1 MPPKIR
7 KVPKDEKTG
16 IPKKYVPKGLSK
28 EDREKQIKSI
38 KEKKDRPKLKSAK
51 TKRSSFVVAF
61 EKKYK
66 TKITDKAFIN
76 KSILKNKGQ
85 EEILKTGRAAYYSQ
99 GSRPNTTPTSW
110 ALARL
115 ASVIMGGKARQ
126 IDKDIWNAY
135 KV

>member
-7 KVPKDEKTG
+7 KVPKDKKTG
-16 IPKKYVPKGLSK
+16 IPKKYIPKSLSK
-28 EDREKQIKSI
+28 EDKEKQVKSI

-76 KSILKNKGQ
+76 KNILKNKGI
-85 EEILKTGRAAYYSQ
+85 EEILKKGRGAYYSQ

-110 ALARL
+110 ALSRL

-126 IDKDIWNAY
+126 VDKNIWNKY

>member
-7 KVPKDEKTG
+7 KVAKDQKTG
-16 IPKKYVPKGLSK
+16 IPKKYVPKSLSK
-28 EDREKQIKSI
+28 EDKEKQVKSI

-76 KSILKNKGQ
+76 KNILK
-85 EEILKTGRAAYYSQ
+85 LKYYE
-99 GSRPNTTPTSW
+99 
-110 ALARL
+110 
-115 ASVIMGGKARQ
+115 
-126 IDKDIWNAY
+126 
-135 KV
+135 

>member
-7 KVPKDEKTG
+7 KVAKDKKTG

-76 KSILKNKGQ
+76 KNILKNKGQ
-85 EEILKTGRAAYYSQ
+85 EEILKKGRGAYYSQ
-99 GSRPNTTPTSW
+99 GSRPNTTATSW
-110 ALARL
+110 ALSRL

-126 IDKDIWNAY
+126 VDIDIWNKY